1 MQGLRFCLRKR
12 FRFRT
17 SRFQASQVEIIVL
30 GIFRAMAGFIAR
42 LEFDLAIY
50 SKHTPVWYRS

>member
-17 SRFQASQVEIIVL
+17 SRFQASHGEIIVL
-30 GIFRAMAGFIAR
+30 GIFRAMAVFIVR
-42 LEFDLAIY
+42 LKFDLAIWIKY
-50 SKHTPVWYRS
+50 TPVWCRS

>member
-17 SRFQASQVEIIVL
+17 SRFQASHGEIIVL
-30 GIFRAMAGFIAR
+30 GIFRAMAGFIVR
-42 LEFDLAIY
+42 LKFDLAIWIKY
-50 SKHTPVWYRS
+50 TPV